1 MHKIQEPGRPGARG
15 ARPSD
20 GVGAREK
27 AQVCEGFAVQTL
39 DGLIF
44 TVKGLLHPPDRVIAY
59 LRYVPDPQGDR
70 DLNGVRYR
78 RVYHFE
84 EQLEILRARY
94 PDYLKQDPVFGLL
107 LQSVP
112 RRLIRTVYNPCHC
125 LARLRRRGP
134 ADRVEEHALGLA
146 EVLHAAAGVPWENLG
161 ISGSLMVG
169 THTPDS
175 DVDLIVY
182 GEAAGRAVHQA
193 LLSLLEDPTGPVRR
207 PDREELSA
215 LHAMHRPDTPLSFTD
230 FTRLQNRK
238 ANEGRFQGR
247 EYFVRF
253 VKWPADS
260 TRMSFI
266 RNRADKRRPSGRRH
280 PAESGE
286 RYGDCRF
293 EPLGEVTIRARVTD
307 DRDAIFTPCC
317 YSVADVTFLDGSS
330 VADLRKVTSF
340 RGRFSEQVR
349 VGEWA
354 VARGSL
360 ERVAC
365 RAETGYHRLVVGGRA
380 GDYLASESASQRVS
394 ESAS

>member
-1 MHKIQEPGRPGARG
+1 MSMIQESG
-15 ARPSD
+15 PS
-20 GVGAREK
+20 GAREK
-27 AQVCEGFAVQTL
+27 AAGREGFALEMVEVCEGFAVQTL

-44 TVKGLLHPPDRVIAY
+44 TVKGLLHPPDRAIAY

-70 DLNGVRYR
+70 IQSGVRYR

-94 PDYLKQDPVFGLL
+94 PDYLKHNPVFGIL

-112 RRLIRTVYNPCHC
+112 RRLIRTAYNPCHC
-125 LARLRRRGP
+125 LARLRRQGP

-146 EVLHAAAGVPWENLG
+146 EVLQTAAGVPWENLG
-161 ISGSLMVG
+161 LSGSLMVG

-182 GEAAGRAVHQA
+182 GEAAGWAVHQA
-193 LLSLLEDPTGPVRR
+193 LHSLLRDPTGPVRR

-238 ANEGRFQGR
+238 VNEGRFQGR
-247 EYFVRF
+247 EYFIRF
-253 VKWPADS
+253 VKWPAD
-260 TRMSFI
+260 
-266 RNRADKRRPSGRRH
+266 GRH
-280 PAESGE
+280 PAESSE
-286 RYGDCRF
+286 RYGDRRF
-293 EPLGEVTIRARVTD
+293 EPVGEVTIRARVTD

-317 YSVADVTFLDGSS
+317 YSVADVTFLDSSS
-330 VADLRKVTSF
+330 VADLREVTSF

-349 VGEWA
+349 IGEWA

-360 ERVAC
+360 ERVIF
-365 RAETGYHRLVVGGRA
+365 RDETVYHRLVVGGRT
-380 GDYLASESASQRVS
+380 GDYLLGKSVVGE
-394 ESAS
+394 

>member
-1 MHKIQEPGRPGARG
+1 MVTSTVQEPGRSEGRG

-20 GVGAREK
+20 GKETREQ
-27 AQVCEGFAVQTL
+27 AEMCEGFAVQTL

-70 DLNGVRYR
+70 IQSSVRYR

-84 EQLEILRARY
+84 EQLEFLRARY

-112 RRLIRTVYNPCHC
+112 RRLIRTAYNPCDC
-125 LARLRRRGP
+125 LARLRRQGP

-146 EVLHAAAGVPWENLG
+146 EVLQTAAGVPWENLG

-175 DVDLIVY
+175 DVDVIVY

-193 LLSLLEDPTGPVRR
+193 LRSLLRDPTGPVRR
-207 PDREELSA
+207 PNWEELSA

-238 ANEGRFQGR
+238 VNEGRFQGR

-253 VKWPADS
+253 VKWPAD
-260 TRMSFI
+260 
-266 RNRADKRRPSGRRH
+266 GRH

-286 RYGDCRF
+286 RYGDRCF

-330 VADLRKVTSF
+330 VADLREVTSF

-349 VGEWA
+349 SGEWA

-360 ERVAC
+360 ERVAF
-365 RAETGYHRLVVGGRA
+365 RVKTGYHRLVVGGRA
-380 GDYLASESASQRVS
+380 GDYLVS
-394 ESAS
+394 ESVVGAR